1 MVENVTNVQQLIRDV
16 CDELAEF
23 LVEKNK
29 AYGSSFSDPVN
40 IFSKIGPGEQIDVRI
55 DDKLSRLMR
64 GAAYP
69 GDDDVLDLLGYLVL
83 KRVLGRMQDVEEYPV
98 TYVNSDNIG
107 DEIYKTVMPSI
118 LPSGCIIY

>member
-83 KRVLGRMQDVEEYPV
+83 KRVLGRMQDVEEYSV